1 MPLCTPMQQMQQN
14 GGTALCLEQ
23 EGEPSVKRVG
33 RSTGVALKTSAAP
46 FSQEDATRTPHS
58 CWHRVLLVVF
68 VCSPLLCSLHSA
80 DVAGVQPQPPCCHTV
95 EKSQWHNACFNS
107 GNLRPWQSPPGPAV
121 ASPLSLQDYSRFP
134 SGMSSVPHCLIC
146 PHCRHCQSLSAPQ
159 GPSFY
164 LLAYLQ
170 WQMGHGNCRVLR
182 SSHTITAL
190 WRTSWY
196 NSRVNS
202 FLAPRAGSVSVSS
215 GDTADG
221 TGWWL

>member
-1 MPLCTPMQQMQQN
+1 M
-14 GGTALCLEQ
+14 
-23 EGEPSVKRVG
+23 G

-170 WQMGHGNCRVLR
+170 WQMGHCNCRVLR